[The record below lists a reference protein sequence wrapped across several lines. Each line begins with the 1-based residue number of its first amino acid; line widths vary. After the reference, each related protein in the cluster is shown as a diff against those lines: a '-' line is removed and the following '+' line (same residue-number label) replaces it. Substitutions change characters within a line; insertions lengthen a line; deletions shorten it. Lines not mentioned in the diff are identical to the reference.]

1 MKSRLVLIALLL
13 GCFYSKAQETDVS
26 QVNRY
31 FIYFADKSGDNYPY
45 SISNPNEFLTQR
57 AIDRR
62 SRQGISI
69 KESDLPVNPEYVQ
82 DLKNE
87 GIEVFFTSRWMNG
100 ALVNANTTLLKN
112 VAQLAFVDSIAL
124 IADTTVLSYEKNIP
138 ADPISFDPPVS
149 QEGDSN
155 IQLGMLGAF
164 YMHADNIKGQGM
176 LIAVLDNGFTGINK
190 FSPFQHIWEDD
201 RIIATKD
208 FVQNSG
214 NVFQY
219 GDHGTSVFSI
229 IASNYESPEG
239 DLIGIAPGAD
249 YILCVTEEGG
259 SEDRVEE
266 YNWLLGA
273 EFADSLGADV
283 LNASLGY
290 NTFDIPE
297 HDYSKEDLDGRTAV
311 ISIAAEMAAKTGM
324 IIVTSAGNSGRRN
337 PPGNLISHPADADR
351 ILTVASV
358 TPNFERSE
366 FSSVGPTAD
375 GRIKP
380 DVAAFG
386 DGTAVMRGNG
396 AIERGGGTSFA
407 SPLIAGFAACIW
419 QANPDRTY
427 NEVIAAIKNSG
438 HQDHNPDNLLGW
450 GVPNYVYAKD
460 VKALNV
466 NDILEDKVTFYPN
479 PFRGDTLFLITDGE
493 FKEGMQIKI
502 LDPKGSL
509 IFNQDFKRKDIK
521 ENMELTIDGSQQGV
535 YFLFLQIGN
544 NQKIVKLLNF

>member
-1 MKSRLVLIALLL
+1 
-13 GCFYSKAQETDVS
+13 
-26 QVNRY
+26 
-31 FIYFADKSGDNYPY
+31 
-45 SISNPNEFLTQR
+45 
-57 AIDRR
+57 
-62 SRQGISI
+62 
-69 KESDLPVNPEYVQ
+69 
-82 DLKNE
+82 
-87 GIEVFFTSRWMNG
+87 
-100 ALVNANTTLLKN
+100 
-112 VAQLAFVDSIAL
+112 
-124 IADTTVLSYEKNIP
+124 
-138 ADPISFDPPVS
+138 
-149 QEGDSN
+149 
-155 IQLGMLGAF
+155 
-164 YMHADNIKGQGM
+164 
-176 LIAVLDNGFTGINK
+176 
-190 FSPFQHIWEDD
+190 
-201 RIIATKD
+201 
-208 FVQNSG
+208 
-214 NVFQY
+214 
-219 GDHGTSVFSI
+219 
-229 IASNYESPEG
+229 
-239 DLIGIAPGAD
+239 
-249 YILCVTEEGG
+249 
-259 SEDRVEE
+259 EDRVEE

-297 HDYSKEDLDGRTAV
+297 HNYSKSDLDGRTAV
-311 ISIAAEMAAKTGM
+311 ISMAAEMAARKGM

-337 PPGNLISHPADADR
+337 PPENLISHPADADR
-351 ILTVASV
+351 ILSVASV

-366 FSSVGPTAD
+366 FSSIGPTAD

-380 DVAAFG
+380 DIAAFG

-419 QANPDRTY
+419 QANPERTY

-438 HQDHNPDNLLGW
+438 HQDHKPDTLLGW

-509 IFNQDFKRKDIK
+509 IFNQEF
-521 ENMELTIDGSQQGV
+521 
-535 YFLFLQIGN
+535 
-544 NQKIVKLLNF
+544 